1 MMVRPPSG
9 RHFED
14 SLAYAEQRVAA
25 GDWTRREMTL
35 AGQPATVY
43 SGSLDG
49 AADNRIDSIHVR
61 LPDAWIDINVW
72 APVDPLLV
80 LEALTPVE

>member
-1 MMVRPPSG
+1 MVRPLRG
-9 RHFED
+9 RYHED
-14 SLAYAEQRVAA
+14 SLTFAEQRVAA

-49 AADNRIDSIHVR
+49 AADDRIDSIDVY

-72 APVDPLLV
+72 APVDPQLV
-80 LEALTPVE
+80 LEALTPVR